1 MTKALFISPT
11 AESSGLTSVCL
22 GLVRALD
29 NLGVRVAFF
38 KPVTQSVVNGRG
50 VDRSIH
56 FIKAKTQL
64 NPPVPLEYEHAQ
76 NLMSQKKGDELQ
88 EQIIAAYSECVDHAD
103 IVIVEGLVPEK
114 TSQYATAINVETA
127 KNLNADV
134 ILVASPGQMA
144 PNDLDKHLNIA
155 ARHFAAPEDPEVIGC
170 ILNKVNQPEEF
181 NRYLYAPENRSLA
194 KTKRFNYLVDC
205 KIFQSDNFKLI
216 GSIPWRKDLI
226 APRTADVAEQLET
239 IPINEGDMYGRRV
252 KNIAVCAR
260 TVPNMVDTLTPG
272 TLIVTPG
279 DREDILVASCMAA
292 LSGTPLAGVIL
303 TGNLNPDPR
312 TLKLCSQAFETRL
325 PVLATHTDTY
335 LTARKLSEL
344 NTEVPVND
352 LERIEIVMDMIA
364 HLIDADWLKGH
375 CAISRTPRLSPPAFR
390 FQLTRR
396 AQQANKIIVL
406 PEGNEPRTIE
416 AAAIC
421 SERQIASCI
430 LLGKRSEIHSVADMA
445 GVKLPKNLTILD
457 PDQIRANYIQPMVE
471 FRKHKGLTKQMAE
484 AQLEDNVVL
493 GTMMVALEEVDGLVS
508 GAVHTTANT
517 IRPAL
522 QLIKTKPEAKV
533 VSSVF
538 FMCLPDQVLVY
549 GDCAVNPD
557 PNAEELAD
565 IAIQSAESAL
575 TFGIEPRVAMISY
588 STGDSGTG
596 HDVEKVKEAV
606 RIAQAKRPDIM
617 IDGPLQYDAAAI
629 ESVAL
634 AKAPNSKVA
643 GKATVF
649 VFPDLNTGNTTY
661 KAVQR
666 SANVIS
672 IGPML
677 QGLRKPVNDL
687 SRGALVDDIVFTI
700 ALTAVQATQH

>member
-22 GLVRALD
+22 GIVRALD
-29 NLGVRVAFF
+29 NLGIRVTFF
-38 KPVTQSVVNGRG
+38 KPVTQSVRYGKG

-56 FIKAKTQL
+56 FIKAKTQI
-64 NPPVPLEYEHAQ
+64 NPCTPIEYEQAQ
-76 NLMSQKKGDELQ
+76 YLMSQKKGDELQ
-88 EQIIAAYSECVDHAD
+88 EQIIAAFTECSSHAD
-103 IVIVEGLVPEK
+103 VVIIEGLVPEQS
-114 TSQYATAINVETA
+114 SQYATTINVETA
-127 KNLNADV
+127 RNLNADV
-134 ILVASPGQMA
+134 ILVASPGQMT
-144 PNDLDKHLNIA
+144 PSELDRHLNIA
-155 ARHFAAPEDPEVIGC
+155 SRHYAAPEDPEVIGC
-170 ILNKVNQPEEF
+170 ILNKVNQPEEV
-181 NRYLYAPENRSLA
+181 NKYLYAEARYQPKA
-194 KTKRFNYLVDC
+194 KRYNYEEEC
-205 KIFQSDNFKLI
+205 TIFSSPSFKLI

-239 IPINEGDMYGRRV
+239 IPINEGDLYGRRV
-252 KNIAVCAR
+252 KNIAIIAR
-260 TVPNMVDTLTPG
+260 TVPNMIDSLYPG
-272 TLIVTPG
+272 SLIVTPG
-279 DREDILVASCMAA
+279 DREDILVACCMAA
-292 LSGTPLAGVIL
+292 LSGIPLAGVIL

-312 TLKLCSQAFETRL
+312 TLKLCAQAFETKL
-325 PVLATHTDTY
+325 PVLATHSDTY

-364 HLIDADWLKGH
+364 HLINADWLKAH
-375 CAISRTPRLSPPAFR
+375 CAVSRTPRLSPPAFR
-390 FQLTRR
+390 FQLTKH

-406 PEGNEPRTIE
+406 PEGNEPRTIQ

-421 SERQIASCI
+421 SEKRIANCI
-430 LLGKRSEIHSVADMA
+430 LLGKASEIQTVAEMA
-445 GVKLPKNLTILD
+445 GVKLPPNLTIMD
-457 PDQIRANYIQPMVE
+457 PDQARPRYIEQMVE
-471 FRKHKGLTKQMAE
+471 LRKHKGLTRQMAE

-493 GTMMVALEEVDGLVS
+493 GTMMVALGEVDGLVS

-522 QLIKTKPEAKV
+522 QLIKTKADAKV

-538 FMCLPDQVLVY
+538 FMCLPEQVLVY

-565 IAIQSAESAL
+565 IAIQSAESAR

-588 STGDSGTG
+588 STGNSGTG
-596 HDVEKVKEAV
+596 QDVEKVKEAV

-634 AKAPNSKVA
+634 TKAPESKVA

-700 ALTAVQATQH
+700 ALTAVQATQ